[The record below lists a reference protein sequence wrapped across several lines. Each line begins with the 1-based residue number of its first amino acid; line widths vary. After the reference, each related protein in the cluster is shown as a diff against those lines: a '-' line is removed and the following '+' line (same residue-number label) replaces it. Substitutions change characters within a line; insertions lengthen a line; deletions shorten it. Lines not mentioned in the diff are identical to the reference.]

1 MSVLT
6 CIECTLV
13 ECFGFHSVSVGITHS
28 PSSLETLLTVFNAA
42 GCVILSSIRLT
53 CSSHSLSFAYSL
65 HHIALYLMSMTMQT
79 TPNASPM
86 KCPSTPLS
94 PPFPSPLSPLSSRTT
109 LPPTNA
115 PLPNASSPYRNA
127 ICLQNSIVTRLSSSR
142 CRNETLYSK
151 KSSRSKPLLVVR
163 SNETPFGTD
172 PPKTPSI
179 PTCPSIVFR
188 SCASLCS
195 SSKARRFLPL
205 CLFVQIVLPNL
216 NSISLKLI

>member
-1 MSVLT
+1 MLVLT
-6 CIECTLV
+6 CIECALV
-13 ECFGFHSVSVGITHS
+13 KCFGFHSISVGITHS
-28 PSSLETLLTVFNAA
+28 PSPLETILTAFNGA
-42 GCVILSSIRLT
+42 GCMILSAIRLT

-65 HHIALYLMSMTMQT
+65 HRIASYLMSMTMQT
-79 TPNASPM
+79 IPTASPM
-86 KCPSTPLS
+86 KCPSTLLS

-142 CRNETLYSK
+142 RRNEALYSK

-188 SCASLCS
+188 SCSSLCS

>member
-1 MSVLT
+1 MFWIPLRFCWDHSFSVL
-6 CIECTLV
+6 
-13 ECFGFHSVSVGITHS
+13 FG
-28 PSSLETLLTVFNAA
+28 
-42 GCVILSSIRLT
+42 
-53 CSSHSLSFAYSL
+53 
-65 HHIALYLMSMTMQT
+65 
-79 TPNASPM
+79 NASHGFQCCRLCDSLFNPFDVFVPFSLFRLFTPPHCFVSDEHDYANHSNRFSYEM
-86 KCPSTPLS
+86 PSTPLT
-94 PPFPSPLSPLSSRTT
+94 PPFPSPPSPLSFRTT
-109 LPPTNA
+109 LLPTNA

-142 CRNETLYSK
+142 RRNETLYSK

-188 SCASLCS
+188 SCSSLCS

>member
-6 CIECTLV
+6 CIKCTLV
-13 ECFGFHSVSVGITHS
+13 ECFGFHFVSVGITHS
-28 PSSLETLLTVFNAA
+28 PSSLETLLTAFNGAD
-42 GCVILSSIRLT
+42 CVILSSIRLT
-53 CSSHSLSFAYSL
+53 CLSHPLSFTYSL

-86 KCPSTPLS
+86 KCPS
-94 PPFPSPLSPLSSRTT
+94 PLSPLSSRTT

-115 PLPNASSPYRNA
+115 PLPNDSSPYRNA

-142 CRNETLYSK
+142 RRNETLYSK

-188 SCASLCS
+188 SCTSLCS
-195 SSKARRFLPL
+195 PSKARRFLPL